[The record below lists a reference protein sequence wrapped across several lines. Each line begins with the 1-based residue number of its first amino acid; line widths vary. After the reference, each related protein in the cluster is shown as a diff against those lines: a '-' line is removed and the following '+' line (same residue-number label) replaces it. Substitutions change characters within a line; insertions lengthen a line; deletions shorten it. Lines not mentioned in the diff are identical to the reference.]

1 MLKKDNW
8 PLGIALGLLLP
19 LVIYGIIYWVMNQ
32 WGTIDEGLGL
42 YFLKESTMQLVGV
55 FANMF
60 TFRYYMVN
68 LKYDKTGRGILL
80 ATFAYAGLFVYLHI
94 L

>member
-8 PLGIALGLLLP
+8 WLGITLGILLP
-19 LVIYGIIYWVMNQ
+19 VVLYAIVMLILKQ
-32 WGTIDEGLGL
+32 WGTITEGV
-42 YFLKESTMQLVGV
+42 YVLKPSTIKLLAL
-55 FANMF
+55 FSNMIS
-60 TFRYYMVN
+60 FRYYMVN

-80 ATFAYAGLFVYLHI
+80 TTIAYAGVYFYLY

>member
-8 PLGIALGLLLP
+8 ILGIVMGGLMP
-19 LVIYGIIYWVMNQ
+19 LVIYLLILGAMKQ
-32 WGTIDEGLGL
+32 WGTVNEQLEI
-42 YFLKESTMQLVGV
+42 YYLKKSTMLLIGI
-55 FANMF
+55 FSNLF

-80 ATFAYAGLFVYLHI
+80 TTFVYAGIFFYQNLK
-94 L
+94 

>member
-8 PLGIALGLLLP
+8 WLGIALGILLP
-19 LVIYGIIYWVMNQ
+19 IVLYAIVMLILKQ
-32 WGTIDEGLGL
+32 WGTIAEGV
-42 YFLKESTMQLVGV
+42 YVLKPSTIKLLAL
-55 FANMF
+55 FSNLIS
-60 TFRYYMVN
+60 FRYYMVN

-80 ATFAYAGLFVYLHI
+80 TTIAYAGVYFYLY